1 MFQHEINGFDVQKQT
16 LRTDIEM
23 DEDGNRKE
31 LDMKQ
36 KEHDKE
42 INDLNRETQDILQNA
57 L

>member
-1 MFQHEINGFDVQKQT
+1 
-16 LRTDIEM
+16 M

-42 INDLNRETQDILQNA
+42 INDLNRETQDILQKA